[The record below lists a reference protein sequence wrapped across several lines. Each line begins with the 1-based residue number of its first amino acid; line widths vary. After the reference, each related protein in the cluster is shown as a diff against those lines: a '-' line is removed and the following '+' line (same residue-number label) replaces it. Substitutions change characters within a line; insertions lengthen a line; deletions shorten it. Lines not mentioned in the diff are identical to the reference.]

1 MLFSKEKRFFLVF
14 PKGRVVLGGGGG
26 GKNLA
31 SKLRGIWCYSYA
43 QAYEDPKVVV
53 QRWVESGRGAS
64 PKGDS
69 YAEVV
74 NIGKREMGDAIWF
87 HSVAKEVLKSLK
99 LLKKCLVGRWG
110 DFSD

>member
-1 MLFSKEKRFFLVF
+1 MS
-14 PKGRVVLGGGGG
+14 LGGGGG
-26 GKNLA
+26 WKNLA

-87 HSVAKEVLKSLK
+87 HSVAKEVLKCLK

>member
-1 MLFSKEKRFFLVF
+1 M
-14 PKGRVVLGGGGG
+14 
-26 GKNLA
+26 
-31 SKLRGIWCYSYA
+31 
-43 QAYEDPKVVV
+43 
-53 QRWVESGRGAS
+53 ESGWGAS

-74 NIGKREMGDAIWF
+74 NIGKREVGDAIWF